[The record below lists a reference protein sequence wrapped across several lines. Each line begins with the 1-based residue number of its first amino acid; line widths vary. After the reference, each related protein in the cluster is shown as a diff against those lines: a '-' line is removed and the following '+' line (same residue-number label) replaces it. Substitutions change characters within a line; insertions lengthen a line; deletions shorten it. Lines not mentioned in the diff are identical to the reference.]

1 MMNWELIDNTTEQV
15 GYFYECEGIMETSAS
30 IKARVIEWYEHSDIA
45 DIEVLSAA
53 AYLGKYDPK
62 ITYDE
67 ILATRDM
74 LFPQIPV
81 ELCNFHIGEI
91 EEALNDELGWS

>member
-1 MMNWELIDNTTEQV
+1 
-15 GYFYECEGIMETSAS
+15 
-30 IKARVIEWYEHSDIA
+30 
-45 DIEVLSAA
+45 
-53 AYLGKYDPK
+53 
-62 ITYDE
+62 
-67 ILATRDM
+67 